1 MSPRIL
7 IRRPELACDVPYVA
21 FIYKHVFLEHGEH
34 GSVKPRSR
42 YSSSFE
48 EPPSEGIVFSECPL
62 VNVLGVVER
71 EVREVHIGHDASCVQ
86 RVFEYVRVLPG
97 DRV

>member
-7 IRRPELACDVPYVA
+7 IRRPELACDVAYVA

-42 YSSSFE
+42 YSSSLE
-48 EPPSEGIVFSECPL
+48 EPPSEGIVFSERPL
-62 VNVLGVVER
+62 VDVLVVMEWK
-71 EVREVHIGHDASCVQ
+71 VREVHVGHDASCVQ
-86 RVFEYVRVLPG
+86 RVFEYVGVLPG